1 MKSNKRRGKYLGT
14 AFQNK
19 LLFLVFA
26 SAIIPTTIVALC
38 VYYLIFNMMAWQ
50 LVIPESI
57 AYNLV
62 PVLRKVN
69 IIIFVSIPIILA
81 LVWTAALIIS
91 HRIAGPIYRMEKELD
106 ERISGAKHG
115 PIHLRKKDEFK
126 ALVEKFNKLI
136 CK

>member
-1 MKSNKRRGKYLGT
+1 MKSNKRKGKYLGT
-14 AFQNK
+14 HFQNK

-26 SAIIPTTIVALC
+26 SAIVPTVVVSLC
-38 VYYLIFNMMAWQ
+38 MYYLIFNMMAWQ

-57 AYNLV
+57 AYYLV

-69 IIIFVSIPIILA
+69 LIIIIAIPVILA
-81 LVWTAALIIS
+81 IIWTLALILS

-106 ERISGAKHG
+106 ERIDGSKQG
-115 PIHLRKKDEFK
+115 PIRLRKKDELK
-126 ALVEKFNKLI
+126 LLADKINKII